1 MNYVVTIK
9 CIGIIIVLF
18 AILYLAKPS
27 IMISILEFFKKGKRL
42 YLPGILRFILAIIFL
57 LGANRCHYP
66 AVIAVFGVMFIIGGL
81 LIFVMKLEKLKSILD
96 WWQKQSI
103 VLLRVL
109 AIITFII
116 GAVIV
121 YSA

>member
-9 CIGIIIVLF
+9 SIGIIIVLF
-18 AILYLAKPS
+18 AILYLTKPS
-27 IMISILEFFKKGKRL
+27 ALVSIWEFFKKGKRL
-42 YLPGILRFILAIIFL
+42 YLAGILRFVLAIIFL
-57 LGANRCHYP
+57 LGANQCHYP
-66 AVIAVFGVMFIIGGL
+66 AVIAVFGIMFIIGGL

-96 WWQKQSI
+96 WWQKQST

>member
-9 CIGIIIVLF
+9 SIGIIIVLF

-42 YLPGILRFILAIIFL
+42 YLPGILRFVLAIIFL

-103 VLLRVL
+103 VLLRVR

>member
-1 MNYVVTIK
+1 MNHAIK
-9 CIGIIIVLF
+9 SIGIIIALF
-18 AILYLAKPS
+18 AILYMAKPS
-27 IMISILEFFKKGKRL
+27 VMISVLEFFKKGKRL
-42 YLPGILRFILAIIFL
+42 YLAGILRFVLAIIFL

-66 AVIAVFGVMFIIGGL
+66 VVIAVFGIMFIIGGL

-109 AIITFII
+109 AIITFTI